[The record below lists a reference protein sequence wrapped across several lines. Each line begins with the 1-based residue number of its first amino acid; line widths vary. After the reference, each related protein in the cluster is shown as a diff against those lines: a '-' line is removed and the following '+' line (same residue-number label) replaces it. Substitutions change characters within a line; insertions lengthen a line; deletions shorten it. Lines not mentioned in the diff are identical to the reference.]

1 MRTIELNNNEKQQ
14 NKKWDQRITEICTTA
29 NSITNLTRL
38 VKEKEGEQNYHHH
51 KWKRGN
57 LL

>member
-29 NSITNLTRL
+29 NSITNLTNKL
-38 VKEKEGEQNYHHH
+38 KTAK
-51 KWKRGN
+51 K
-57 LL
+57 